1 MYISRVEIDRNN
13 RRKIKDL
20 RNIESYHGW
29 VEQSFPDEIKQEI
42 RTRKLWRIDQL
53 QGKQYLII
61 VSQEKPNLK
70 QLEKYG
76 VKNSAQTKDYDH
88 FLNSLKEG
96 ERMRFRLVLNPVISR
111 TSKDNNHKRGVL
123 MPHVTVKHQMEYLMN
138 RSMKN
143 GFALRD
149 DDFSIVE
156 RGYEVFNKTHSKSI
170 RLIKAVYEGILTV
183 NDVELF
189 KKVLTEGIGKKK
201 AYGFGLMTV
210 IPVGD

>member
-170 RLIKAVYEGILTV
+170 RLIKAVYEGILIV